1 MRLPWARRR
10 VESSYTGYYAADNG
24 YIMGPDPNYSA
35 KFYISNNHI
44 VGPRNSGR
52 FFLSDPPVAGVRFV
66 YDTHKPGAHLD
77 YYLTATG
84 HFYGPEQDLPWFRG

>member
-1 MRLPWARRR
+1 MGARR

-24 YIMGPDPNYSA
+24 YIMGPDPNYSG

-77 YYLTATG
+77 YYLTETG
-84 HFYGPEQDLPWFRG
+84 HFYGPGQDLPWFDG